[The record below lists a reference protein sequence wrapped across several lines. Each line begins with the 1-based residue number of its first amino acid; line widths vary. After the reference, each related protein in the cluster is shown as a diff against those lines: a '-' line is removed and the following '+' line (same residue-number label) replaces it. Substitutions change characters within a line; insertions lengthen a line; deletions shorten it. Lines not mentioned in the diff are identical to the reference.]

1 MTSPDTLL
9 PPGSPTAP
17 PGVAEGSLRHVAD
30 LTDEEILAIDG
41 PTSEQ
46 VAPLPW
52 AGTRTT
58 EETELA
64 AEVGLRGLLTHGHLD
79 ADEDGLELP
88 PDLAASL
95 ALRHDARAI
104 VYADHST
111 RSEQETRV
119 LYLHDDD
126 TALVETVNGAGVH
139 RFTRGDLGRAASDL
153 AAWSVPQLHE
163 GQGRIEGEGLPPE
176 LEGLQSVVFVDV
188 VTLTRGGDVET
199 RSLTFYRLADG
210 SLAEGLE
217 TPDHLD
223 LPPRTQEEIR
233 GRVEEAVRGA
243 LDPAAATP
251 TR

>member
-1 MTSPDTLL
+1 MTTDTLTSPAPADTTGR
-9 PPGSPTAP
+9 PG
-17 PGVAEGSLRHVAD
+17 GLRHVAD

-41 PTSEQ
+41 PSSDQ

-52 AGTRTT
+52 AGPRTE

-64 AEVGLRGLLTHGHLD
+64 AEVGLRGLVTHGHLA
-79 ADEDGLELP
+79 ADEEGLELP
-88 PDLAASL
+88 VDLAESL

-139 RFTRGDLGRAASDL
+139 RFAVGGLDQAAHDL
-153 AAWSVPQLHE
+153 AAWSVPQRHE
-163 GQGRIEGEGLPPE
+163 GGGHIEGEGLPPE

-188 VTLTRGGDVET
+188 VTLTPEGEVDT

-210 SLAEGLE
+210 TLAEGLE
-217 TPDHLD
+217 VPGRLD
-223 LPPRTQEEIR
+223 LPPRTET
-233 GRVEEAVRGA
+233 AVRTRVVGA
-243 LDPAAATP
+243 VQKALAPVTTEPA
-251 TR
+251 R